1 MNPSRRQQ
9 HHHVAAARASF
20 QRSFLRSLKD
30 AYSGGS
36 EDRTIDAIIGLRLAT
51 APFCVHCLVE
61 IGIIFNHTTR
71 NYDYVQLLGVRL
83 KQFLNMS
90 GEEEENAIEDRRR
103 TGCLEGTSN
112 GKDTQSR
119 LYWKI
124 NYFIMRYMLFKWWVE
139 HLGSNCTCS
148 IGRLDMTMWIL
159 KAKCLFLK
167 QMKMP
172 QMQQSTSQ
180 QEDQPQQQVPIKNT
194 VFLQSHDS
202 PTSSGRLDH
211 RTVFPHVLPVL
222 LDYASISS
230 YKSDIKVHP
239 F

>member
-20 QRSFLRSLKD
+20 QCSFLRSLKD

-112 GKDTQSR
+112 GELNDRTTIDDLDLTVVKRHSKQTILENQ
-119 LYWKI
+119 LLH
-124 NYFIMRYMLFKWWVE
+124 NE
-139 HLGSNCTCS
+139 
-148 IGRLDMTMWIL
+148 IGM
-159 KAKCLFLK
+159 KAKPSMMNKVKKGSTKLVASTANFLVYAF
-167 QMKMP
+167 QMVGGTFGF
-172 QMQQSTSQ
+172 QLH
-180 QEDQPQQQVPIKNT
+180 
-194 VFLQSHDS
+194 LQ
-202 PTSSGRLDH
+202 H
-211 RTVFPHVLPVL
+211 RK
-222 LDYASISS
+222 A
-230 YKSDIKVHP
+230 
-239 F
+239 